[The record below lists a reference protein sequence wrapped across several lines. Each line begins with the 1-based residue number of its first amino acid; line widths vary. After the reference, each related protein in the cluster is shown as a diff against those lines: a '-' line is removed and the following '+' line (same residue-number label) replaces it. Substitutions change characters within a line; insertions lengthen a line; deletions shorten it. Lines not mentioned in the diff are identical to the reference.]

1 MLLISGRRSAQN
13 KLITVLNADNSVSLL
28 STRKGK
34 TAKHAKNN
42 TEVSQEDL
50 NAKAK
55 LQVSV
60 FFSCGLY
67 LYTHAHVRSSIVECL
82 MFSCSACVFI
92 LFTTLPILFP

>member
-55 LQVSV
+55 LQVCV
-60 FFSCGLY
+60 FFFLWSLFVHTCSCEKF
-67 LYTHAHVRSSIVECL
+67 HC
-82 MFSCSACVFI
+82 
-92 LFTTLPILFP
+92 